1 VGPVTAV
8 AEERARRSDAG
19 TVEATQRDAEALSW
33 IAEQYTVR
41 DDVLAVLLGRL
52 GAADPRRRAE
62 DRVGLPT
69 VRHAAR
75 RWVRAG
81 WATRRRALDHTWT
94 LPTAGGYRLAG
105 IEPRGGPEA
114 GEDAVVMDPWTLR
127 MRQLGHVHAV
137 AIVRL
142 WVEGDLAAGQR
153 WISERQLR
161 REARAETRGT
171 ILRHIYDGAI
181 EGRDGQRVG
190 VDVELTL
197 KSPAMF
203 REAVE
208 RPVSERFV
216 RALYIAPARLVPVL
230 TGRLE
235 ELRPTIPTKVHAL
248 PELGIAL
255 MEG

>member
-1 VGPVTAV
+1 MAPSSTEVPRG
-8 AEERARRSDAG
+8 DA
-19 TVEATQRDAEALSW
+19 QALRW
-33 IAEQYTVR
+33 VAEQYTVR
-41 DDVLAVLLGRL
+41 DDVLAVLLSRQ
-52 GAADPRRRAE
+52 AE
-62 DRVGLPT
+62 DRLGRPT

-81 WATRRRALDHTWT
+81 WAERRRALEHAWT
-94 LPTAGGYRLAG
+94 VPTAAGYRLAG
-105 IEPRGGPEA
+105 IEPKAGPELEPGA
-114 GEDAVVMDPWTLR
+114 LVMELWALR
-127 MRQLGHVHAV
+127 LRLLAHVHAV

-171 ILRHIYDGAI
+171 ILRHICDGAI
-181 EGRDGQRVG
+181 EGREGQRVG

-208 RPVSERFV
+208 RPVSERFI
-216 RALYIAPARLVPVL
+216 RALYVAPARLVPVL
-230 TGRLE
+230 DARLA
-235 ELRPTIPTKVHAL
+235 ELRPTIPTKVHPL